1 MHMYI
6 YYHWRCLSVCV
17 HTEHPNPA
25 PTIRKQVFVITT
37 YERYVRTCVVCLYV
51 LWAKW
56 IICDRICAPS
66 NETKKKSNVCARTN
80 KTRCANSEIHCRR
93 NEVQL
98 SVRRLLRDGH
108 RMSTICC
115 LVCIAMMCAFNTALH
130 LRFKRHCR
138 TIHTLLSMVIYNE
151 QNHASLLSFSI
162 RCNFF
167 FVFFLSFL
175 FIPVRVSLCLIC
187 YPSYNL
193 HLFFLFF
200 ALSCVSHAEID
211 MLRAHSANQF
221 LIKVSTSKM
230 YFIFVIV
237 VARLHV
243 DST

>member
-167 FVFFLSFL
+167 FVFFFVFFVHSCSRVTLFDLLSKLQFA
-175 FIPVRVSLCLIC
+175 P
-187 YPSYNL
+187 
-193 HLFFLFF
+193 LFFVFCF
-200 ALSCVSHAEID
+200 VMRFTRWNRYAP
-211 MLRAHSANQF
+211 RAQ
-221 LIKVSTSKM
+221 
-230 YFIFVIV
+230 
-237 VARLHV
+237 R
-243 DST
+243 